1 MFKQLFLVTLV
12 VASTLSLSMD
22 PYMTRRS
29 AFYGKIMTPEVQEHK
44 EQRKLETIQVELK
57 MVLALSYFD
66 LYTKVSNKTK

>member
-1 MFKQLFLVTLV
+1 MFKQLFLVTLF
-12 VASTLSLSMD
+12 VASTISLSMD

-29 AFYGKIMTPEVQEHK
+29 AFGKIMTPAVQEHK

-66 LYTKVSNKTK
+66 LYTKVRNITK

>member
-1 MFKQLFLVTLV
+1 
-12 VASTLSLSMD
+12 
-22 PYMTRRS
+22 MTRRS

-66 LYTKVSNKTK
+66 LYTKVSNITK